1 MSLRSVLASR
11 SASPYRLEA
20 LHRAFAAFR
29 HARAV
34 SVAFSATALFSRSA
48 ALAKSRLLRKL
59 QMYAASSEMP
69 PLPSRAAKNK
79 PPACFCPRSVIG
91 NLARSTRLVAYAARA
106 LAGAAAPLALVACPP
121 AFNKGKASGFAA
133 LVSAL
138 CHARR
143 NSLQPLFFRVALPLG
158 GSKAARESR
167 GFLGSIRSPRV
178 LPP

>member
-11 SASPYRLEA
+11 LASPYRLEA

-121 AFNKGKASGFAA
+121 AFSARARQAASPPLLGSVPCSAQFPSAA
-133 LVSAL
+133 LFPRRAPTRGEQSRAQV
-138 CHARR
+138 AR
-143 NSLQPLFFRVALPLG
+143 LA
-158 GSKAARESR
+158 
-167 GFLGSIRSPRV
+167 GSIRSPRV